1 MRKISKVVVTTMAA
15 TLALSLTSCAG
26 AGPNAATR
34 QINRVTDG
42 GEAVISDNGYDI
54 RVSNLLLVAVDDS
67 TTVLVGNIVNRS
79 EELDQLLT
87 ITTANSLAAIS
98 GETILRTN
106 KPLFFEGE
114 SANAKAIFT
123 GEDLKPGTTLEIALG
138 FARAGRV
145 VVRVIVRDTSDI
157 YAGVTADALVTAP
170 ATK

>member
-1 MRKISKVVVTTMAA
+1 MRKISKVVVTTIAA

-34 QINRVTDG
+34 QITRVTDG
-42 GEAVISDNGYDI
+42 GEAVIFENGNDI
-54 RVSNLLLVAVDDS
+54 RISNLLLVHVGES

-79 EELDQLLT
+79 EEVDQLLT
-87 ITTANSLAAIS
+87 ITTASTRAVIT
-98 GETILRTN
+98 GESVLRTN

-114 SANAKAIFT
+114 SANAKAVLF
-123 GEDLKPGTTLEIALG
+123 GEDLKAGSTVEIGLG

-145 VVRVIVRDTSDI
+145 IVRVIVRDQSDI
-157 YAGVTADALVTAP
+157 YAGITSEAIPSAP

>member
-1 MRKISKVVVTTMAA
+1 MRQISKVVVTTLAA
-15 TLALSLTSCAG
+15 TLALTLTSCSG

-42 GEAVISDNGYDI
+42 GEAVISENGYDI
-54 RVSNLLLVAVDDS
+54 RISNLLLVAVGDS

-79 EELDQLLT
+79 EEEDQLLT
-87 ITTANSLAAIS
+87 ITTARTRAVLS
-98 GETILRTN
+98 GEALLRAN

-114 SANAKAIFT
+114 SANAKAVFS
-123 GEDLKPGTTLEIALG
+123 GEDLKPGTTVEVGLG

-145 VVRVIVRDTSDI
+145 IVRVLVRDTSDI
-157 YAGVTADALVTAP
+157 YAGVTADPIVATP